1 MAAFNDTEKERFQ
14 EVEIK
19 GHYGLFTDS
28 HVDGARIPEG
38 LYCYELR
45 HGDDD
50 SYPAAL
56 ELSVVVNYFGMVLMS
71 DKLELGENGMIELSY
86 DDFGFTGEELSMLE
100 YQANYLKEPECFQNA
115 VAFVK
120 FMDENDILFHLT
132 EKEAELLLSYMSG
145 HDFVLGEKDGKLFR
159 GDLSYREGKIRWT
172 EDTIDDV
179 VDVVCEWNNDL
190 LEKTQEEVHNPMNF
204 ADFTEKKNRLDSLQG
219 EEKVLDVLFDR
230 TKYGK
235 ELDEIAHR
243 LAEEFIRNIKSEG
256 EIDEAVKRMTEA
268 VAEGKGIIEN
278 LSPEVREKRGKV
290 R

>member
-1 MAAFNDTEKERFQ
+1 M
-14 EVEIK
+14 EIK

-28 HVDGARIPEG
+28 HIDRDKIPEG

-45 HGDDD
+45 HGDDN

-56 ELSVVVNYFGMVLMS
+56 ELSVVVNYFGTMLMS
-71 DKLELGENGMIELSY
+71 DKLELENGMIELSY
-86 DDFGFTGEELSMLE
+86 EDFGFTGEELSILE

-115 VAFVK
+115 AAFVK
-120 FMDENDILFHLT
+120 FMDENDMLFHLT

-145 HDFVLGEKDGKLFR
+145 HDYVLGEKDGKLFR
-159 GDLSYREGKIRWT
+159 GDLSYRYGKIRWL

-179 VDVVCEWNNDL
+179 VDMVCEWNNDL
-190 LEKTQEEVHNPMNF
+190 LEKTQEAVQNPMDF
-204 ADFTEKKNRLDSLQG
+204 IDFTEKKNKLDSLQD

-235 ELDEIAHR
+235 ELDAIAHR
-243 LAEEFIRNIKSEG
+243 LAEEFIRNIKSES

-268 VAEGKGIIEN
+268 VVGEKGIIEK

>member
-28 HVDGARIPEG
+28 HIDRDKIPEG

-45 HGDDD
+45 HGDDN

-56 ELSVVVNYFGMVLMS
+56 ELSVVVNYFGTMLMS
-71 DKLELGENGMIELSY
+71 DKLELENGMIELSY
-86 DDFGFTGEELSMLE
+86 EDFGFTGEELSILE

-115 VAFVK
+115 AAFVK
-120 FMDENDILFHLT
+120 FMDENDMLFHLT

-145 HDFVLGEKDGKLFR
+145 HDYVLGEKDGKLFR
-159 GDLSYREGKIRWT
+159 GDLSYRYGKIRWL

-179 VDVVCEWNNDL
+179 VDMVCEWNNDL
-190 LEKTQEEVHNPMNF
+190 LEKTQEAVQNPMDF
-204 ADFTEKKNRLDSLQG
+204 IDFTEKKKKLDLLQD

-235 ELDEIAHR
+235 ELDVIAHR
-243 LAEEFIRNIKSEG
+243 LAEEFIRNIKSES

-268 VAEGKGIIEN
+268 VVGGKGIIEN
-278 LSPEVREKRGKV
+278 LSPEVRENRGKV

>member
-28 HVDGARIPEG
+28 HIDRDKIPEG

-45 HGDDD
+45 HGDDN

-56 ELSVVVNYFGMVLMS
+56 ELSVVVNYFGTMLMS
-71 DKLELGENGMIELSY
+71 DKLELENGMIELSY
-86 DDFGFTGEELSMLE
+86 EDFGFTGEELSILE

-115 VAFVK
+115 AAFVK
-120 FMDENDILFHLT
+120 FMDENDMLFHLT

-145 HDFVLGEKDGKLFR
+145 HDYVLGEKDGKLFR
-159 GDLSYREGKIRWT
+159 GDLSYRYGKIRWL

-179 VDVVCEWNNDL
+179 VDMVCEWNNDL
-190 LEKTQEEVHNPMNF
+190 LEKTQEAVQNPMDF
-204 ADFTEKKNRLDSLQG
+204 IDFTEKKNKLDSLQD

-235 ELDEIAHR
+235 ELDVIAHR
-243 LAEEFIRNIKSEG
+243 LAEEFIRNIKSES

-268 VAEGKGIIEN
+268 VVGEKGIIEK

>member
-28 HVDGARIPEG
+28 HIDRDKIPEG

-45 HGDDD
+45 HGDDN

-56 ELSVVVNYFGMVLMS
+56 ELSVVVNYFGTMLMS
-71 DKLELGENGMIELSY
+71 DKLELENGMIELSY
-86 DDFGFTGEELSMLE
+86 EDFGFTGEELSILE

-115 VAFVK
+115 AAFVK
-120 FMDENDILFHLT
+120 FMDENDMLFHLT

-145 HDFVLGEKDGKLFR
+145 HDYVLGEKDGKLFR
-159 GDLSYREGKIRWT
+159 GDLSYRYGKIRWL

-179 VDVVCEWNNDL
+179 VDMVCEWNNDL
-190 LEKTQEEVHNPMNF
+190 LEKTQEAVQNPMDF
-204 ADFTEKKNRLDSLQG
+204 IDFTEKKNKLDSLQD

-235 ELDEIAHR
+235 ELDKIAYA
-243 LAEEFIRNIKSEG
+243 LAEEFVKNMGSEG
-256 EIDEAVKRMTEA
+256 RIDEAVKQL
-268 VAEGKGIIEN
+268 AESVKGSRNFVPDSSEMLKQKKGKA
-278 LSPEVREKRGKV
+278 R
-290 R
+290 